1 MSTAAL
7 VQSIPSLLE
16 QGLNVYNTLRE
27 EIQKALGLK
36 AYAEHMTRITQ
47 TLKEVNKYLDEN
59 EQKIAKKLDEAYN
72 LTQKGLEK
80 ATVVVSVIREQC
92 SALSLVLS
100 DVVPGQ
106 KYDKLW
112 AACQYF
118 STFAKDIEVK
128 VNEAQDALREA
139 SGELYSARN
148 DIRSIIKT
156 LKRVHEEY
164 IEERKAAEAAA
175 RAGAYPSALA
185 GLLAGPIGL
194 IISFSIAAAV
204 TEAHTIPKIEEDFAN
219 QRKII
224 SGYIDGFENMYSE
237 TETLQKRLDE
247 KRDQL
252 IDIHAKLSAT
262 GSLAGNT
269 ALSAMPLLHFATVR
283 SAVEDL
289 QKACEEFL
297 KSLQWYSAP
306 IFFSSR
312 MDSEQ

>member
-1 MSTAAL
+1 MSSAELA
-7 VQSIPSLLE
+7 QSIPDLLE

-36 AYAEHMTRITQ
+36 TYAEHMLQITQ

-59 EQKIAKKLDEAYN
+59 ERKIAKKLDEAYN

-92 SALSLVLS
+92 NALSLVLS
-100 DVVPGQ
+100 DVLPGE

-118 STFAKDIEVK
+118 SAFAKDIEVK

-139 SGELYSARN
+139 SSELFSARN
-148 DIRSIIKT
+148 DIRSVIKT

-164 IEERKAAEAAA
+164 IVERKAAEANA

-204 TEAHTIPKIEEDFAN
+204 TEGHTIPKIEKDFAN

-237 TETLQKRLDE
+237 TEALQKRLDK
-247 KRDQL
+247 KREQL

-262 GSLAGNT
+262 GSLAGGT
-269 ALSAMPLLHFATVR
+269 ALLSIPLVHFSTVR
-283 SAVEDL
+283 ASVEDL
-289 QKACEEFL
+289 KKACDEFL
-297 KSLQWYSAP
+297 QSLQ
-306 IFFSSR
+306 
-312 MDSEQ
+312 Q